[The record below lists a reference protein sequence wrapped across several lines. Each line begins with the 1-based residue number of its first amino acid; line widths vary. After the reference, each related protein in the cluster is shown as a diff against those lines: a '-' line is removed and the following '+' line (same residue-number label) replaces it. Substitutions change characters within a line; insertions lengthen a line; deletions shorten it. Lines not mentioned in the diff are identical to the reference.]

1 MTNFFSR
8 GMEHKMDYGKTLNL
22 PKTDF
27 PMKANLAQRE
37 PDFLRFWEE
46 KNIYKKML
54 KKNQNAKKFI
64 LHDGPPYANGDIHL
78 GHALNKVLKDIV
90 NKYKSLRGYYTPYIP
105 GWDTHGLPIEQQV
118 IKKYGVNRHEVDVVE
133 FRKKCKEFALSY
145 IDIQRDQFKRLGVF
159 GEWENPYMTLEPQFE
174 ARQIKVFGEMAKKGY
189 IYKGLKPV
197 YWCPSCETALAEAE
211 IDYQEDKTYS
221 IYVKFEVIDDK
232 GLFKNLDLKGKK
244 VYIVIWTTTTW
255 TLPGNL
261 AIALNADFDYS
272 LVEVDSDILI
282 VASELVERVMK
293 ANKLEGYREIA
304 KFKGKELEYVKCKHP
319 FLERESVV
327 ILGEHVTLEA
337 GTGCVHTAPG
347 HGEEDFEV
355 CQRYNIPV
363 IVPVDNKGYLTKD
376 AGKFAGLFYEDS
388 NKEIAKELDKTGHLL
403 GVEKIVHQYP
413 HCWRCKNP
421 IIFRATEQWFA
432 SIKGFR
438 EQALKAVDDVRW
450 IPEWGRD
457 RIYNMIVDR
466 QDWCISRQRIWG
478 VPIPIFYCKKCR
490 KELINDEVID
500 HIAKIFEKEGSDAW
514 FYKDVNE
521 LLPEGAKCSCGSHEF
536 EKETDIMDVW
546 FDSGSSHAY
555 VLESREDLEW
565 PCDMYLEGNDQYRG
579 WFQSSLLTA
588 VATKGRAPYKSVLT
602 HGFVVDGE
610 GKKMSKSE
618 GNVISPLEIVSE
630 FGSDILRLWC
640 VSADYTTDMRISKD
654 IIKQL
659 TEIYRKIRNT
669 ARFLLGNLSDF
680 NPETDKVEY
689 NQLEEIDKWALQRL
703 NVLIDKVTGAYEE
716 YDYNQVYHLV
726 HNFCVVDMSNIY
738 LDINKDRLY
747 ASKNDSVLR
756 RSAQSV
762 MYDILVTL
770 TKLIAPILSFTA
782 EEIWQ
787 FMRYKENNAESV
799 FLTDWP
805 IVNETILNDENLK
818 KKWDKIIEI
827 RDVVAK
833 YLEAARN
840 ERIIGSSLDAK
851 VRIYAKGELKDFI
864 EKNKDMIEEVLI
876 ISQLEIKENEMDE
889 LKVEVEHAEGQKCE
903 RCWKYS
909 SMVGKN
915 QENLNI
921 CPRCYDVLKE
931 EQLI

>member
-1 MTNFFSR
+1 MR
-8 GMEHKMDYGKTLNL
+8 
-22 PKTDF
+22 
-27 PMKANLAQRE
+27 ANLAQRE
-37 PDFLRFWEE
+37 PEFLKFWEE
-46 KNIYKKML
+46 KQIFKKML
-54 KKNQNAKKFI
+54 KKNKDAKKFI

-90 NKYKSLRGYYTPYIP
+90 NKYKALQGYYTPYIP

-118 IKKYGVNRHEVDVVE
+118 IKQLGVNRHEIDAIE
-133 FRKKCKEFALSY
+133 FRRKCKEFALNY
-145 IDIQRDQFKRLGVF
+145 IDIQRQQFKRLGVF
-159 GEWENPYMTLEPQFE
+159 GEWENPYMTLDPKFE
-174 ARQIKVFGEMAKKGY
+174 ARQIRVFGKMAKKGY

-211 IDYQEDKTYS
+211 IEYQEDRTYS
-221 IYVKFEVIDDK
+221 IYVKFEVIDDR
-232 GLFKNLDLKGKK
+232 GLFAKLDLKGKK

-272 LVEVDSDILI
+272 LVDTGNEILI
-282 VASELVERVMK
+282 MASELVERVMK
-293 ANKLEGYREIA
+293 TNKIEHYNEIA
-304 KFKGKELEYVKCKHP
+304 RFKGKELEYMKCKHP
-319 FLERESVV
+319 FLNRTSLV

-363 IVPVDNKGYLTKD
+363 IVPVDNKGYLTQE

-388 NKEIAKELDKTGHLL
+388 NKEIARELEASGHLL
-403 GVEKIVHQYP
+403 GVEKITHQYP

-432 SIKGFR
+432 SVKGFR
-438 EQALKAVDDVRW
+438 EEALKAVDDVKW
-450 IPEWGRD
+450 VPEWGRD
-457 RIYNMIVDR
+457 RIYNMIADR

-478 VPIPIFYCKKCR
+478 VPIPIFYCKNCR
-490 KELINDEVID
+490 KELITDETID
-500 HIAKIFEKEGSDAW
+500 HIAKIFEREGSDAW
-514 FYKDVNE
+514 FSKDVKE
-521 LLPEGAKCSCGSHEF
+521 LLPAGIRCPGCGCEEF

-588 VATKGRAPYKSVLT
+588 VATKGRAPYKIVLT

-610 GKKMSKSE
+610 GRKMSKSE
-618 GNVISPLEIVSE
+618 GNVISPLDIINE
-630 FGSDILRLWC
+630 FGADILRLWC
-640 VSADYTTDMRISKD
+640 VSADYTTDMRISRE

-669 ARFLLGNLSDF
+669 ARFLLGNLYDF
-680 NPETDKVEY
+680 NPATDRVSYDNLK
-689 NQLEEIDKWALQRL
+689 EIDRWALQRL
-703 NVLIDKVTGAYEE
+703 NILIEKVTKAYEE
-716 YDYNQVYHLV
+716 YDYNQVYHLI
-726 HNFCVVDMSNIY
+726 HNFCVVDMSNLY

-747 ASKNDSVLR
+747 ASNSASADR
-756 RSAQSV
+756 RAAQTV
-762 MYDILVTL
+762 MYEILVAL

-787 FMRYKENNAESV
+787 FMKYKENNAESV

-805 IVNETILNDENLK
+805 KVDEQVLNDEKLK
-818 KKWDKIIEI
+818 EKWEKIIDI
-827 RDVVAK
+827 KDIVAK
-833 YLEAARN
+833 QLEIARN
-840 ERIIGSSLDAK
+840 EKLIGSSLDAK
-851 VRIYAKGELKDFI
+851 VKILAQGEQKKFL
-864 EKNKDMIEEVLI
+864 EENKNILEEVLI
-876 ISQLEIKENEMDE
+876 ISQMEIAESDSEE
-889 LKVEVEHAEGQKCE
+889 IKVEVYKAEGAKCE
-903 RCWKYS
+903 RCWKFDT
-909 SMVGKN
+909 MVGKN
-915 QENLNI
+915 AGGLNV
-921 CPRCYDVLKE
+921 CPRCYEVVKGK
-931 EQLI
+931 

>member
-1 MTNFFSR
+1 MK
-8 GMEHKMDYGKTLNL
+8 HKMDWSQTLNL

-27 PMKANLAQRE
+27 PMRANLAQRE
-37 PDFLRFWEE
+37 PQFLRFWEE
-46 KNIYKKML
+46 NDIFKKML
-54 KKNQNAKKFI
+54 KKNRNNKKFI

-90 NKYKSLRGYYTPYIP
+90 NKYKSLQGYYTPYIP

-118 IKKYGVNRHEVDVVE
+118 IKKLGVNRHEVDPVE

-145 IDIQRDQFKRLGVF
+145 IDIQRQQFKRLGVF
-159 GEWENPYMTLEPQFE
+159 GEWEDPYMTLDPKFE
-174 ARQIKVFGEMAKKGY
+174 ARQIRVFGEMAKKGY

-211 IDYQEDKTYS
+211 IEYQEDKTYS

-232 GLFKNLDLKGKK
+232 GLFANLNLSGKK

-261 AIALNADFDYS
+261 AIALNTDFDYS
-272 LVEVDSDILI
+272 LVDVGNEILI

-293 ANKLEGYREIA
+293 TNKIDQYHEIA
-304 KFKGKELEYVKCKHP
+304 RFKGKDLEYVKCKHP
-319 FLERESVV
+319 FLDRTSLV

-355 CQRYNIPV
+355 CERYNIPV
-363 IVPVDNKGYLTKD
+363 IVPVDNKGYLTQE

-388 NKEIAKELDKTGHLL
+388 NKEIAKELEASDHLL
-403 GVEKIVHQYP
+403 GVEKITHQYP

-421 IIFRATEQWFA
+421 VIFRATEQWFA
-432 SIKGFR
+432 SVKGFR
-438 EQALKAVDDVRW
+438 EEALKAVDDVKW
-450 IPEWGRD
+450 VPEWGRD
-457 RIYNMIVDR
+457 RIYNMIADR

-478 VPIPIFYCKKCR
+478 VPIPIFYCKNCR
-490 KELINDEVID
+490 KELITDETID

-514 FYKDVNE
+514 FSKDVKE
-521 LLPEGAKCSCGSHEF
+521 LLPEGTKCPVCGCMEF

-588 VATKGRAPYKSVLT
+588 VATKGRAPYRIVLT

-618 GNVISPLEIVSE
+618 GNVISPFDIINE
-630 FGSDILRLWC
+630 FGADILRLWC

-669 ARFLLGNLSDF
+669 ARFLLGNLYDF
-680 NPETDKVEY
+680 NPKTDKVGCE
-689 NQLEEIDKWALQRL
+689 NLKEIDKWALQRL
-703 NVLIDKVTGAYEE
+703 YKLIEKVTKAYEE

-726 HNFCVVDMSNIY
+726 HNFCVIDMSNLY

-747 ASKNDSVLR
+747 ASKSESLDR
-756 RSAQSV
+756 RSAQTV
-762 MYDILVTL
+762 MYEILVAL

-787 FMRYKENNAESV
+787 NIIFKEEDAESV
-799 FLTDWP
+799 FLTSWP
-805 IVNETILNDENLK
+805 KVNENILKDETLEE
-818 KKWDKIIEI
+818 KWNKIIEI
-827 RDVVAK
+827 KDIVAK
-833 YLEAARN
+833 QLEIARN
-840 ERIIGSSLDAK
+840 EKLIGSSLDSK
-851 VRIYAKGELKDFI
+851 VKIFAKGNIKRFI
-864 EKNKDMIEEVLI
+864 EENKDIIQEVLI
-876 ISQLEIKENEMDE
+876 VSQLEVEEGDSDQI
-889 LKVEVEHAEGQKCE
+889 KVEVYKADGLKCE
-903 RCWKYS
+903 RCWKFDT
-909 SMVGKN
+909 MVGKN
-915 QENLNI
+915 EENLNV
-921 CPRCYDVLKE
+921 CPRCYEVVKVK
-931 EQLI
+931 

>member
-1 MTNFFSR
+1 
-8 GMEHKMDYGKTLNL
+8 MDWSQTLNL

-27 PMKANLAQRE
+27 PMRANLAQRE
-37 PDFLRFWEE
+37 PQFLRFWEE
-46 KNIYKKML
+46 NDIFKKML
-54 KKNQNAKKFI
+54 KKNKNNKKFI

-90 NKYKSLRGYYTPYIP
+90 NKYKSLQGYYTPYIP

-118 IKKYGVNRHEVDVVE
+118 IKKFGVNRHEVDPVE

-145 IDIQRDQFKRLGVF
+145 IDIQREQFKRLGVF
-159 GEWENPYMTLEPQFE
+159 GEWENPYVTLDPKFE
-174 ARQIKVFGEMAKKGY
+174 ARQIRVFGEMAKKGY

-211 IDYQEDKTYS
+211 IEYQEDRTYS

-232 GLFKNLDLKGKK
+232 GLFSNLPVGDKK

-272 LVEVDSDILI
+272 LVDIGNEILV
-282 VASELVERVMK
+282 VATELVERVMK
-293 ANKLEGYREIA
+293 TSKIEQYHEIA
-304 KFKGKELEYVKCKHP
+304 RFKGKDLEYVKCKHP
-319 FLERESVV
+319 FLDRTSLV

-363 IVPVDNKGYLTKD
+363 IVPVDNKGYLTKE

-388 NKEIAKELDKTGHLL
+388 NKEIAKELEASGHLL
-403 GVEKIVHQYP
+403 GVEKITHQYP

-432 SIKGFR
+432 SVKGFR
-438 EQALKAVDDVRW
+438 EEALKAVDDVKW
-450 IPEWGRD
+450 VPEWGRE
-457 RIYNMIVDR
+457 RIYNMIADR

-478 VPIPIFYCKKCR
+478 VPIPIFYCKNCR
-490 KELINDEVID
+490 KELITDETID

-514 FYKDVNE
+514 FSKDVKE
-521 LLPEGAKCSCGSHEF
+521 LLPEGVKCPSCGCSEF

-555 VLESREDLEW
+555 VLESREDLQW

-588 VATKGRAPYKSVLT
+588 VATKGRAPYKIVLT

-618 GNVISPLEIVSE
+618 GNVISPFDIINE
-630 FGSDILRLWC
+630 FGADILRLWC

-669 ARFLLGNLSDF
+669 ARFLLGNLYDF
-680 NPETDKVEY
+680 NPKTDKVGCE
-689 NQLEEIDKWALQRL
+689 NLKEIDKWALQRL
-703 NVLIDKVTGAYEE
+703 YKLIEKVTKAYEE

-726 HNFCVVDMSNIY
+726 HNFCVIDMSNLY

-747 ASKNDSVLR
+747 ASKSESLDR
-756 RSAQSV
+756 RSAQTV
-762 MYDILVTL
+762 MYEILVAL

-787 FMRYKENNAESV
+787 NIIFKEEDAESV
-799 FLTDWP
+799 FLTSWP
-805 IVNETILNDENLK
+805 KVDESILKDETLK
-818 KKWDKIIEI
+818 EKWNKIIEI
-827 RDVVAK
+827 KDIVAK
-833 YLEAARN
+833 QLEIARN
-840 ERIIGSSLDAK
+840 EKLIGSSLDSK
-851 VRIYAKGELKDFI
+851 VKIFAKGIDKRFI
-864 EKNKDMIEEVLI
+864 EENKDIIQEVLI
-876 ISQLEIKENEMDE
+876 VSQLEVEEGDGEQI
-889 LKVEVEHAEGQKCE
+889 KVEVYKADGLKCE
-903 RCWKYS
+903 RCWKFDT
-909 SMVGKN
+909 MVGKN
-915 QENLNI
+915 EENLNV
-921 CPRCYDVLKE
+921 CPRCYEVVKVK
-931 EQLI
+931 

>member
-1 MTNFFSR
+1 
-8 GMEHKMDYGKTLNL
+8 MDWSQTLNL

-27 PMKANLAQRE
+27 PMRANLAQRE
-37 PDFLRFWEE
+37 PQFLKFWYE
-46 KNIYKKML
+46 NDIFKKML
-54 KKNQNAKKFI
+54 EKNKNNKKFI

-90 NKYKSLRGYYTPYIP
+90 NKYKSLQGYYTPYIP

-118 IKKYGVNRHEVDVVE
+118 IKKLGVNRHEVNPVE
-133 FRKKCKEFALSY
+133 FREKCKEFALSY
-145 IDIQRDQFKRLGVF
+145 IDIQRQQFKRLGVF
-159 GEWENPYMTLEPQFE
+159 GEWENPYMTLDPKFE
-174 ARQIKVFGEMAKKGY
+174 ARQVRVFGEMAKKGY

-211 IDYQEDKTYS
+211 IEYQEDRTYS

-232 GLFKNLDLKGKK
+232 GLFSNLPIGDKK

-272 LVEVDSDILI
+272 LIDIGNEILV

-293 ANKLEGYREIA
+293 TNKIEQYHEIA
-304 KFKGKELEYVKCKHP
+304 RFKGKDLEYVKCKHP
-319 FLERESVV
+319 FLDRTSLV

-355 CQRYNIPV
+355 CRKYNIPV
-363 IVPVDNKGYLTKD
+363 IVPVDNKGYLTKE

-388 NKEIAKELDKTGHLL
+388 NKEIAKELENSGNLL
-403 GVEKIVHQYP
+403 GVEKITHQYP

-421 IIFRATEQWFA
+421 VIFRATEQWFA
-432 SIKGFR
+432 SVKGFR
-438 EQALKAVDDVRW
+438 EEALKAVDSVKW
-450 IPEWGRD
+450 VPEWGRD
-457 RIYNMIVDR
+457 RIYNMIADR

-478 VPIPIFYCKKCR
+478 VPIPIFYCKDCR
-490 KELINDEVID
+490 KELITDETIE

-514 FYKDVNE
+514 FSKDVKE
-521 LLPEGAKCSCGSHEF
+521 LLPEGTKCPVCGCSEF

-588 VATKGRAPYKSVLT
+588 VATKGRAPYKIVLT

-618 GNVISPLEIVSE
+618 GNVISPFDIIDE
-630 FGSDILRLWC
+630 FGADILRLWC

-669 ARFLLGNLSDF
+669 ARFLLGNLYDF
-680 NPETDKVEY
+680 NPKTDKVGYE
-689 NQLEEIDKWALQRL
+689 NLKEIDKWALQRL
-703 NVLIDKVTGAYEE
+703 YTLIEKVTKAYEE

-726 HNFCVVDMSNIY
+726 HNFCVIDMSNLY

-747 ASKNDSVLR
+747 ASKSESLDR
-756 RSAQSV
+756 RAAQTV
-762 MYDILVTL
+762 MYEILVAL

-787 FMRYKENNAESV
+787 NIAYKEENVESV
-799 FLTDWP
+799 FLTSWP
-805 IVNETILNDENLK
+805 KVNEGILKDETLRE
-818 KKWDKIIEI
+818 KWDKIIEI
-827 RDVVAK
+827 KDIVAK
-833 YLEAARN
+833 QLEIARN
-840 ERIIGSSLDAK
+840 EKLIGSSLDSK
-851 VRIYAKGELKDFI
+851 VKIFAKGIDKRFI
-864 EKNKDMIEEVLI
+864 EENKDIIQEVLI
-876 ISQLEIKENEMDE
+876 VSQLEVEEGDSDQM
-889 LKVEVEHAEGQKCE
+889 KVEVYKADGSKCE
-903 RCWKYS
+903 RCWKFDT
-909 SMVGKN
+909 MVGKN
-915 QENLNI
+915 EESLNV
-921 CPRCYDVLKE
+921 CPRCYEVLKGK
-931 EQLI
+931 

>member
-1 MTNFFSR
+1 
-8 GMEHKMDYGKTLNL
+8 MDWSQTLNL

-27 PMKANLAQRE
+27 PMRANLAQRE
-37 PDFLRFWEE
+37 PHFLKFWQE
-46 KNIYKKML
+46 NDIFKKML
-54 KKNQNAKKFI
+54 EKNKNNKKFI

-90 NKYKSLRGYYTPYIP
+90 NKYKSLQGYYTPYIP

-118 IKKYGVNRHEVDVVE
+118 IKKFGVNRHEVDPVE
-133 FRKKCKEFALSY
+133 FRKKCKEFALNY
-145 IDIQRDQFKRLGVF
+145 IDIQREQFKRLGVF
-159 GEWENPYMTLEPQFE
+159 GEWENPYMTLDPKFE
-174 ARQIKVFGEMAKKGY
+174 ARQIRVFGEMAKKGY

-211 IDYQEDKTYS
+211 IEYQEDRTYS

-232 GLFKNLDLKGKK
+232 GLFLNLPIGDKK

-272 LVEVDSDILI
+272 LVDIGNEIL
-282 VASELVERVMK
+282 VMASELVERVMK
-293 ANKLEGYREIA
+293 TNKIEQYQEIA
-304 KFKGKELEYVKCKHP
+304 RFKGKDLEYIKCKHP
-319 FLERESVV
+319 FLDRSSLV

-363 IVPVDNKGYLTKD
+363 IVPVDNKGYLTKE

-388 NKEIAKELDKTGHLL
+388 NKEIAKELEASGHLL
-403 GVEKIVHQYP
+403 GVEKITHQYP

-421 IIFRATEQWFA
+421 VIFRATEQWFA
-432 SIKGFR
+432 SVKGFR
-438 EQALKAVDDVRW
+438 EEALKAVDDVKW
-450 IPEWGRD
+450 VPEWGRD
-457 RIYNMIVDR
+457 RIYNMIADR

-478 VPIPIFYCKKCR
+478 VPIPIFYCKNCR
-490 KELINDEVID
+490 KELITDETID

-514 FYKDVNE
+514 FSKDVKE
-521 LLPEGAKCSCGSHEF
+521 LLPEGVKCPSCGCSEF

-588 VATKGRAPYKSVLT
+588 VATKGRAPYRIVLT

-618 GNVISPLEIVSE
+618 GNVISPFDIINE
-630 FGSDILRLWC
+630 FGADILRLWC
-640 VSADYTTDMRISKD
+640 VSADYTTDMRISKE

-669 ARFLLGNLSDF
+669 ARFLLGNLYDF
-680 NPETDKVEY
+680 NPKTDKVGYED
-689 NQLEEIDKWALQRL
+689 LKEIDRWALQRL
-703 NVLIDKVTGAYEE
+703 YMLIEKVTKAYEE

-726 HNFCVVDMSNIY
+726 HNFCVIDMSNLY

-747 ASKNDSVLR
+747 ASKSESLDR
-756 RSAQSV
+756 RSAQTV
-762 MYDILVTL
+762 MYEILVAL

-787 FMRYKENNAESV
+787 NIAFKEEDAESV
-799 FLTDWP
+799 FLTSWP
-805 IVNETILNDENLK
+805 KVDEGILKDETLRE
-818 KKWDKIIEI
+818 KWNKIIEI
-827 RDVVAK
+827 KDIVAK
-833 YLEAARN
+833 QLEIARN
-840 ERIIGSSLDAK
+840 EKLIGSSLDSK
-851 VRIYAKGELKDFI
+851 VKIFAKGDVKRFI
-864 EKNKDMIEEVLI
+864 EENKDIIQEVLI
-876 ISQLEIKENEMDE
+876 VSQLEVEEGDGEQI
-889 LKVEVEHAEGQKCE
+889 KVEVYKADGLKCE
-903 RCWKYS
+903 RCWKFDT
-909 SMVGKN
+909 MVGKN
-915 QENLNI
+915 DENLNV
-921 CPRCYDVLKE
+921 CPRCYEVVRSK
-931 EQLI
+931 